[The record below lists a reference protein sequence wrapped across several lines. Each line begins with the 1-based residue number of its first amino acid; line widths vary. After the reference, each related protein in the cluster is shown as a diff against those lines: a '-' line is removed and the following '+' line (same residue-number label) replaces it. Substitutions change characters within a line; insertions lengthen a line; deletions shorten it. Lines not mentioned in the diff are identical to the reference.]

1 MKIKIP
7 QIRIIPTET
16 GFVRGQRDVAFDLN
30 TKNAGEFGSQKID
43 NSFLQNQSAFYMKL
57 DDYDLYTLSSY
68 TNRSHSWITPFVRS
82 GKIPGIQ
89 ELKMVVQ
96 DGLLA
101 PLFFQIKKMADQ
113 KVKLFGK
120 KSLNNEMFS
129 NKNHREYVRNMFTD
143 SNTPLGTRYIA
154 YQMLLR
160 GNDFSDRTMKMA
172 LNTYTKDLL
181 RIMKSSPK
189 TTGNMTVFRG
199 VLTDT
204 LGDKKKTFSSKEFI
218 STSLSMEIAGEYSES
233 KNGKGR
239 LQRIFVPKGSN
250 VLALCIVNPF
260 GGGEGELE
268 FLLPPGKYNVISKG
282 NIRDLKGM
290 KVTTNNIRK
299 L

>member
-7 QIRIIPTET
+7 QIRIIPTDT

-30 TKNAGEFGSQKID
+30 TKNAGEFGSQKLD
-43 NSFLQNQSAFYMKL
+43 NSFLKRQSDFYMKL

-68 TNRSHSWITPFVRS
+68 TNRSHQWFTGFIRS
-82 GKIPGIQ
+82 GKLPGAA
-89 ELKMVVQ
+89 ELKMIVQ

-113 KVKLFGK
+113 KIKLFGK
-120 KSLNNEMFS
+120 KSLSKEMFS
-129 NKNHREYVRNMFTD
+129 DKDHREYVRNIFTD
-143 SNTPLGTRYIA
+143 PNTPLETRYVA

-172 LNTYTKDLL
+172 LTTYVKDLT

-189 TTGNMTVFRG
+189 TTENMTVFRG

-204 LGDKKKTFSSKEFI
+204 LGDKKTFTTKEFV
-218 STSLSMEIAGEYSES
+218 STSLAMEIAGAYSET

-250 VLALCIVNPF
+250 VLSLCVVNPF
-260 GGGEGELE
+260 GSEGELE
-268 FLLPPGKYNVISKG
+268 ILLPPGKYEVISKG
-282 NIRDLKGM
+282 NIRELKGM
-290 KVTTNNIRK
+290 RITTNNIRK

>member
-30 TKNAGEFGSQKID
+30 TKNAGEFGSQKLD
-43 NSFLQNQSAFYMKL
+43 NSFLQTQSAFYMKL

-68 TNRSHSWITPFVRS
+68 TNRSHQWISPFVRS

-120 KSLNNEMFS
+120 KSLSKEMFS
-129 NKNHREYVRNMFTD
+129 DKDHREYVRNMFTD
-143 SNTPLGTRYIA
+143 SNTPLGTRYTA

-189 TTGNMTVFRG
+189 TTENMTVFRG

-204 LGDKKKTFSSKEFI
+204 LGDTKSFSSKEFV
-218 STSLSMEIAGEYSES
+218 STSLSMELAGAYSES

-260 GGGEGELE
+260 GDSGELE
-268 FLLPPGKYNVISKG
+268 VLLSPGKYEVLSKD
-282 NIRDLKGM
+282 ITRDLKGM

-299 L
+299 I

>member
-7 QIRIIPTET
+7 QIRIIPTES

-30 TKNAGEFGSQKID
+30 TKNAGEFGSQKLD
-43 NSFLQNQSAFYMKL
+43 NSFLQSQSAFYMKL

-68 TNRSHSWITPFVRS
+68 TNRSHSWISPFVRS
-82 GKIPGIQ
+82 GKIPGAA

-120 KSLNNEMFS
+120 KSLSQEMFS
-129 NKNHREYVRNMFTD
+129 NKDHREYVRNMFID
-143 SNTPLGTRYIA
+143 SNTPLGTKYTA

-189 TTGNMTVFRG
+189 TAGDMTVFRG
-199 VLTDT
+199 VLTNT
-204 LGDKKKTFSSKEFI
+204 LGDKKTFSSKEFI
-218 STSLSMEIAGEYSES
+218 STSLSMEIAGAYSET

-260 GGGEGELE
+260 GDSGELE
-268 FLLPPGKYNVISKG
+268 VLLSPGKYEVISKG
-282 NIRDLKGM
+282 NIRELKGM
-290 KVTTNNIRK
+290 RITTNNIRK
-299 L
+299 M

>member
-7 QIRIIPTET
+7 QIRIIPTDT

-43 NSFLQNQSAFYMKL
+43 NSFLKRQSDFYMKL
-57 DDYDLYTLSSY
+57 DDYDLYTLTTY
-68 TNRSHSWITPFVRS
+68 TNRSHQWVTPFIRS
-82 GKIPGIQ
+82 GKLPGTA

-101 PLFFQIKKMADQ
+101 PLFFQMKKMADQ

-129 NKNHREYVRNMFTD
+129 DKDHREYVRNMFTD
-143 SNTPLGTRYIA
+143 QNTPLGTRYVA

-172 LNTYTKDLL
+172 LTTYVKDLT
-181 RIMKSSPK
+181 RILKSSPK
-189 TTGNMTVFRG
+189 TTENMTVFRG
-199 VLTDT
+199 VLTNT
-204 LGDKKKTFSSKEFI
+204 LGDKKTFTTKEFV
-218 STSLSMEIAGEYSES
+218 STSLAMEIAGAYSET

-250 VLALCIVNPF
+250 TLALCVVNPF
-260 GGGEGELE
+260 GESGELE
-268 FLLPPGKYNVISKG
+268 ILLPPGKYNVISKG
-282 NIRDLKGM
+282 ITRELKGM

>member
-7 QIRIIPTET
+7 QIRLIPTDT
-16 GFVRGQRDVAFDLN
+16 GFVRGQRDVSFELN
-30 TKNAGEFGSQKID
+30 TKNNGEFGSQKID
-43 NSFLQNQSAFYMKL
+43 NSFLQIQSAFYMKL
-57 DDYDLYTLSSY
+57 DDYDLYTLTTY
-68 TNRSHSWITPFVRS
+68 TNRSHQWVTPFIRS
-82 GKIPGIQ
+82 GKLPGTS

-120 KSLNNEMFS
+120 KSLSKEMFS
-129 NKNHREYVRNMFTD
+129 DKDHREYVRNMFTD
-143 SNTPLGTRYIA
+143 PSTPLSNRYLA

-172 LNTYTKDLL
+172 LTTYVKDLT

-189 TTGNMTVFRG
+189 TTENMTVFRG
-199 VLTDT
+199 VLIDT
-204 LGDKKKTFSSKEFI
+204 LGDKKTFTTKEFI
-218 STSLSMEIAGEYSES
+218 STSLSMEIAGAYSES

-239 LQRIFVPKGSN
+239 LQRIRVKKGSN
-250 VLALCIVNPF
+250 VLALCIVNSF

-268 FLLPPGKYNVISKG
+268 VLLPPGKYEVISKG
-282 NIRDLKGM
+282 ITRDLKGM

>member
-16 GFVRGQRDVAFDLN
+16 GFVRGQRDVVFEMN

-43 NSFLQNQSAFYMKL
+43 SSFLQNQSAFYMKL

-68 TNRSHSWITPFVRS
+68 TNRSHQWISPFVRS
-82 GKIPGIQ
+82 GKLPGIQ

-120 KSLNNEMFS
+120 KSLSKEMFS
-129 NKNHREYVRNMFTD
+129 DKNHREYVRNMFTD
-143 SNTPLGTRYIA
+143 SNTPLGTRYTA

-172 LNTYTKDLL
+172 LTTYVKDLL

-189 TTGNMTVFRG
+189 TAGNMTVFRG
-199 VLTDT
+199 VLTNT
-204 LGDKKKTFSSKEFI
+204 LGDTKSFSSKEFI
-218 STSLSMEIAGEYSES
+218 STSLSMEIAGAYSES

-268 FLLPPGKYNVISKG
+268 VLLSPGKYEVISKDITR
-282 NIRDLKGM
+282 NLKGM
-290 KVTTNNIRK
+290 KVTTNNIRR

>member
-7 QIRIIPTET
+7 QIRIIPTES

-30 TKNAGEFGSQKID
+30 TKNAGEFGSQKLD
-43 NSFLQNQSAFYMKL
+43 NSFLQSQSAFYMKL

-68 TNRSHSWITPFVRS
+68 TNRSHSWISPFVRS
-82 GKIPGIQ
+82 GKIPGAA

-120 KSLNNEMFS
+120 KSLSQEMFS
-129 NKNHREYVRNMFTD
+129 NKDHREYVRNMFID
-143 SNTPLGTRYIA
+143 SNTPLGTKYTA

-189 TTGNMTVFRG
+189 TAGDMTVFRG
-199 VLTDT
+199 VLTNT
-204 LGDKKKTFSSKEFI
+204 LGDKKTFSSKEFI

-260 GGGEGELE
+260 GDSGELE
-268 FLLPPGKYNVISKG
+268 VLLSPGKYNVVSKG
-282 NIRDLKGM
+282 ITRELKGM

-299 L
+299 V

>member
-30 TKNAGEFGSQKID
+30 TKNTGEFGSQKID
-43 NSFLQNQSAFYMKL
+43 NSFLQTQSAFYMKL

-68 TNRSHSWITPFVRS
+68 TNRSHQWITPFVRS
-82 GKIPGIQ
+82 GKIPGTA

-120 KSLNNEMFS
+120 KSLSQEMFS
-129 NKNHREYVRNMFTD
+129 NKDHREYVRNMFID
-143 SNTPLGTRYIA
+143 SNTPLGTKYTA

-172 LNTYTKDLL
+172 LTTYVKDLL

-189 TTGNMTVFRG
+189 TAGNMTVFRG
-199 VLTDT
+199 VLTNT
-204 LGDKKKTFSSKEFI
+204 LGDTKSFSSKEFV
-218 STSLSMEIAGEYSES
+218 STSLSMEIAGAYSES

-260 GGGEGELE
+260 GDSGELE
-268 FLLPPGKYNVISKG
+268 VLLSPGKYEVLSKD
-282 NIRDLKGM
+282 ITRDLKGM
-290 KVTTNNIRK
+290 RITTNNIRK
-299 L
+299 M

>member
-7 QIRIIPTET
+7 QIRIIPTDT
-16 GFVRGQRDVAFDLN
+16 GFVRGQRYVEFEMN

-43 NSFLQNQSAFYMKL
+43 NSFLKKQSDFYMKL

-68 TNRSHSWITPFVRS
+68 TNRSHSWISPFVRS
-82 GKIPGIQ
+82 GKIPGTA

-120 KSLNNEMFS
+120 KSLSKEMFS
-129 NKNHREYVRNMFTD
+129 DKNHREYVRNMFTD
-143 SNTPLGTRYIA
+143 SNTPLGTRYTA

-199 VLTDT
+199 VLIDT
-204 LGDKKKTFSSKEFI
+204 LGDTKSFTTKEFI
-218 STSLSMEIAGEYSES
+218 STSLSMEIAGAYSET

-250 VLALCIVNPF
+250 TLALCILNPF
-260 GGGEGELE
+260 GDSGELE
-268 FLLPPGKYNVISKG
+268 VLLPPGKYNVISKG
-282 NIRDLKGM
+282 NIRNLKGM
-290 KVTTNNIRK
+290 RITTNNIRK

>member
-7 QIRIIPTET
+7 QIRIIPTDT

-30 TKNAGEFGSQKID
+30 TKNADEFGSQKID
-43 NSFLQNQSAFYMKL
+43 NSFLKRQSDFYMKL
-57 DDYDLYTLSSY
+57 DDYDLYTLTTY
-68 TNRSHSWITPFVRS
+68 TNRSHQWISPFVRS
-82 GKIPGIQ
+82 GKLPGTA

-120 KSLNNEMFS
+120 KSLSKEMFS
-129 NKNHREYVRNMFTD
+129 DKDHREYVRNMFTD
-143 SNTPLGTRYIA
+143 PNTPLGNRYKA

-172 LNTYTKDLL
+172 LNIYSKDLT
-181 RIMKSSPK
+181 RILKSSPK
-189 TTGNMTVFRG
+189 TTENMTVFRG

-204 LGDKKKTFSSKEFI
+204 LGDKKTFTTKEFI
-218 STSLSMEIAGEYSES
+218 SSSLAMEIAGAYSES

-239 LQRIFVPKGSN
+239 LQRIVIPKGSN

-260 GGGEGELE
+260 GESGELE
-268 FLLPPGKYNVISKG
+268 VLLPPGKYEVISKG
-282 NIRDLKGM
+282 ITRELKGM

-299 L
+299 I

>member
-30 TKNAGEFGSQKID
+30 TKNADEFGSQKID
-43 NSFLQNQSAFYMKL
+43 NSFLKRQSDFYMKL
-57 DDYDLYTLSSY
+57 DDYDLYTLATY
-68 TNRSHSWITPFVRS
+68 TNRSHQWVTPFIRS
-82 GKIPGIQ
+82 GKIPGTA
-89 ELKMVVQ
+89 ELKMIVQ

-113 KVKLFGK
+113 KVQLFGK
-120 KSLNNEMFS
+120 KSLSKEMFS
-129 NKNHREYVRNMFTD
+129 DKDHREYVRNMFTD
-143 SNTPLGTRYIA
+143 PNTPLGTRYVA

-172 LNTYTKDLL
+172 LTTYVKDLT
-181 RIMKSSPK
+181 RILKSSPK
-189 TTGNMTVFRG
+189 TTENMTVFRG
-199 VLTDT
+199 VLTNT
-204 LGDKKKTFSSKEFI
+204 LGDKKTFTTKEFV
-218 STSLSMEIAGEYSES
+218 STSLSMEISGAYSES

-239 LQRIFVPKGSN
+239 LQRIVVPKGSN

-260 GGGEGELE
+260 GDSGELE
-268 FLLPPGKYNVISKG
+268 VLLPPGKYEVVSKG

-290 KVTTNNIRK
+290 KITTNNIK
-299 L
+299 KI

>member
-7 QIRIIPTET
+7 QIRLIPTDT
-16 GFVRGQRDVAFDLN
+16 GFVRGQRDVSFELN
-30 TKNAGEFGSQKID
+30 TKNNGEFGSQKID
-43 NSFLQNQSAFYMKL
+43 NSFLQIQSAFYMKL
-57 DDYDLYTLSSY
+57 DDYDLYTLTTY
-68 TNRSHSWITPFVRS
+68 TNRSHQWVTPFIRS
-82 GKIPGIQ
+82 GKLPGTA

-120 KSLNNEMFS
+120 KSLSKEMFS
-129 NKNHREYVRNMFTD
+129 DKDHREYVRNMFTD
-143 SNTPLGTRYIA
+143 PSTPLSNRYLA

-160 GNDFSDRTMKMA
+160 SNDFSDRTMKMA
-172 LNTYTKDLL
+172 LTTYVKDLT

-189 TTGNMTVFRG
+189 TTENMTVFRG
-199 VLTDT
+199 VLIDT
-204 LGDKKKTFSSKEFI
+204 LGDKKTFTTKEFI
-218 STSLSMEIAGEYSES
+218 STSLSMEIAGAYSES

-239 LQRIFVPKGSN
+239 LQRIRVKKGSN
-250 VLALCIVNPF
+250 VLALCIVNSF

-268 FLLPPGKYNVISKG
+268 VLLPPGKYEVISKG
-282 NIRDLKGM
+282 ITRDLKGM

>member
-7 QIRIIPTET
+7 QIRIIPTDT

-30 TKNAGEFGSQKID
+30 TKNAGEFGSQKLD
-43 NSFLQNQSAFYMKL
+43 NSFLKRQSDFYMKL

-68 TNRSHSWITPFVRS
+68 TNRSHQWFTGFIRS
-82 GKIPGIQ
+82 GKLPGTA

-113 KVKLFGK
+113 KIKLFGK
-120 KSLNNEMFS
+120 KSLSKEMFS
-129 NKNHREYVRNMFTD
+129 DKNHREYVRNMFTD
-143 SNTPLGTRYIA
+143 PNTPLGTRYTA

-172 LNTYTKDLL
+172 LTTYVKDLT
-181 RIMKSSPK
+181 RILKSSPK
-189 TTGNMTVFRG
+189 TTENMTVFRG
-199 VLTDT
+199 VLTNT
-204 LGDKKKTFSSKEFI
+204 LGDKKTFTTKEFV
-218 STSLSMEIAGEYSES
+218 STSLAMEIAGAYSES

-250 VLALCIVNPF
+250 TLALCIVNPF
-260 GGGEGELE
+260 GESGELE
-268 FLLPPGKYNVISKG
+268 ILLPPGKYNVISKG
-282 NIRDLKGM
+282 ITRELKGM

-299 L
+299 I

>member
-7 QIRIIPTET
+7 QIRIIPTES

-30 TKNAGEFGSQKID
+30 TKNTGEFGSQKID
-43 NSFLQNQSAFYMKL
+43 NSFLQTQSAFYMKL

-68 TNRSHSWITPFVRS
+68 TNRSHQWITPFVRS
-82 GKIPGIQ
+82 GKIPGIG

-120 KSLNNEMFS
+120 KSLSQEMFS
-129 NKNHREYVRNMFTD
+129 NKDHREYVRNMFID
-143 SNTPLGTRYIA
+143 SNTPLETRYTA

-172 LNTYTKDLL
+172 LTTYVKDLL

-189 TTGNMTVFRG
+189 TAGNMTVFRG
-199 VLTDT
+199 VLTNT
-204 LGDKKKTFSSKEFI
+204 LGDTKSFSSKEFV
-218 STSLSMEIAGEYSES
+218 STSLSMEIAGAYSES

-239 LQRIFVPKGSN
+239 LQRIVVPKGSN

-260 GGGEGELE
+260 GDSGELE
-268 FLLPPGKYNVISKG
+268 VLLSPGKYEVLSKD
-282 NIRDLKGM
+282 ITRDLKGM
-290 KVTTNNIRK
+290 RITTNNIRK
-299 L
+299 M